1 MPGKRRGMDVVII
14 GAGTIGLAIAFEL
27 AGRGAA
33 VRVFDKG
40 GPGSATWASAGILG
54 PYTTTVPSPD
64 LAAFREAS
72 MREYPSFIERLRAHT
87 EIDPGLKLGGN
98 LTVLFDEENAPNARA
113 RMSEL
118 SERGLKARYMDGAGA
133 RELEPGLGS
142 RVVGATIVEEE
153 GRINTRLLLM
163 ALREACLS
171 LGVTIT
177 KEDEVLAVESDGDR
191 LRGVR
196 TRDGLVPAS
205 ILVNAAGAW
214 STRIAGAGKGCMVV
228 DPVKG
233 QMLAFAMPHPIVE
246 RTVFFPPARAAN
258 DGYVVPRA
266 DGRLLV
272 GATIE
277 NADFDDRVTADGVH
291 ALLSAALEALPQLAS
306 LALSETWTGL
316 RPLSRDGVPFIGATS
331 LEGYFAATGHFRWG
345 ILLTPATARLIADA
359 IEGRPLPAYA
369 EALSPQRGLALTR

>member
-14 GAGTIGLAIAFEL
+14 GAGTIGLAIAYEL

-54 PYTTTVPSPD
+54 PYTTPIASSE
-64 LAAFREAS
+64 LAALCDAS
-72 MREYPSFIERLRAHT
+72 MREYPSFIEGLRAHT
-87 EIDPGLKLGGN
+87 EIDPGLELGGN
-98 LTVLFDEENAPNARA
+98 LRVLFDEENASSFRA

-118 SERGLKARYMDGAGA
+118 SGRGLKARYLDGAAA
-133 RELEPGLGS
+133 RELEPGLASG
-142 RVVGATIVEEE
+142 VVGASIVEEE
-153 GRINTRLLLM
+153 GRIDNRLLLL
-163 ALREACLS
+163 ALHEACLS
-171 LGVTIT
+171 RGVSIT
-177 KEDEVLAVESDGDR
+177 KEDEVLAVESEGDHV
-191 LRGVR
+191 RGVR

-214 STRIAGAGKGCMVV
+214 STQIKGAGKGCMLV

-233 QMLAFAMPHPIVE
+233 QMLAFAMPRPVVG
-246 RTVFFPPARAAN
+246 RVVFFPGHAAN

-277 NADFDDRVTADGVH
+277 NADFDVQVTAGGVH
-291 ALLSAALEALPQLAS
+291 ALLDAALEALPALAS
-306 LALSETWTGL
+306 LSLIETWTGL
-316 RPLSRDGVPFIGATS
+316 RPLSRDGMPFIGATS
-331 LEGYFAATGHFRWG
+331 LGGYFAATGHFRWG
-345 ILLTPATARLIADA
+345 ILLTPATARLIADS

-369 EALSPQRGLALTR
+369 EALSPQRGLSLTR